1 MFGTWFQHFSVSTK
15 PLGVLKIWDPPWG
28 TLDVTLLVTVPVKT
42 DGCWSTRNDPAVE
55 KLLFGRHH
63 GSPWPVSPH
72 VKSSH
77 SSHWTGYQMARLASP
92 SNRPSASRIVGL
104 GSSQIPHENCYF
116 FEEKTIHQGLL
127 SYYFL
132 IFRYSNIFKAPFGL
146 AMHRSPTKTSAGLW
160 SLGLSHCQ
168 QGQQKCTPQKHLGV
182 DVDRPH
188 SFQL

>member
-1 MFGTWFQHFSVSTK
+1 MT
-15 PLGVLKIWDPPWG
+15 
-28 TLDVTLLVTVPVKT
+28 
-42 DGCWSTRNDPAVE
+42 
-55 KLLFGRHH
+55 
-63 GSPWPVSPH
+63 SPH

-104 GSSQIPHENCYF
+104 GSSQVPHENCYF

-160 SLGLSHCQ
+160 SLGPSHCQ

-188 SFQL
+188 SFPPNQTLPYIEPHKEKTQNQTRIARWFIIYMFFSGFLPPMGF